1 MEPAG
6 FDHWVARAKGE
17 VMAERSL
24 RGSGL
29 GSKSFA
35 DGAGVEFA
43 ARQDIGFD
51 CPKGHHFSVTFAEE
65 ADLPTEWECPRCG
78 AVARRSDGVEP
89 EAKAVKPP
97 RTHWDMLRERRSIEE
112 LEELLAERLD
122 EIRGN

>member
-1 MEPAG
+1 
-6 FDHWVARAKGE
+6 
-17 VMAERSL
+17 MAERSL

-51 CPKGHHFSVTFAEE
+51 CPKGHHFAITFAEE
-65 ADLPTEWECPRCG
+65 AELPTAWECPRCG

-89 EAKAVKPP
+89 EAKEVKPP

-122 EIRGN
+122 EIRGND